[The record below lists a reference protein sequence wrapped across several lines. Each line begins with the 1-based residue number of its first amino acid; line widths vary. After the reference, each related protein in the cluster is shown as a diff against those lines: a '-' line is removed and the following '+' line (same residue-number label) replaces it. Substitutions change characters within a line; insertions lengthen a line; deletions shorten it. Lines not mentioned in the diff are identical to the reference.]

1 MTTKNKKKKKRPSTT
16 NSRNQNAVHSQ
27 IPRPSVTEYFAVTS
41 VPVFPYGPAG
51 SPNGG
56 TGDYDITY
64 VLGVPGADD
73 VTTAGLDVEQLLM
86 SGTSLIAGGSFVA
99 QLVPTDGGE
108 PSSAELLPNSSG
120 RLARVRTSVSAKS
133 FEEAE
138 TIASNLVM
146 PLLSWLAFT
155 TDTAVDAVALVMK
168 ERATSI
174 IQIGATIAGRVKAL
188 PNIEAITSTELA
200 PFLAAYREGMSSNS
214 PLYQVLSFY
223 KVLEGIKAH
232 DTRRRRSKNGAV
244 ASPSPLA
251 QALPSRAE
259 ELPFS
264 EEMERAP
271 FIPFLGKS
279 FEQIAN
285 SVSDT
290 IRNAIAHLSQG
301 KDGVKV
307 ADSIEDVRV
316 CRRISPVLRY
326 MAHRVIE
333 DELKLLQAESP
344 VEANGATQSTAIHTD
359 K

>member
-1 MTTKNKKKKKRPSTT
+1 MTTKNRKKRKRPSTN
-16 NSRNQNAVHSQ
+16 NSRNQTPNSAQ
-27 IPRPSVTEYFAVTS
+27 IPRPSVTEYFTLTS

-51 SPNGG
+51 SPKGG
-56 TGDYDITY
+56 EGDYDITY
-64 VLGVPGADD
+64 ILGVPGADD
-73 VTTAGLDVEQLLM
+73 VTTAGLDVEKLLK
-86 SGTSLIAGGSFVA
+86 SGNSLIVGSSFVT
-99 QLVPTDGGE
+99 QLVPPDGGE
-108 PSSAELLPNSSG
+108 PSSAEVLPNSSG
-120 RLARVRTSVSAKS
+120 RLARVRISVSAKS
-133 FEEAE
+133 FGEAE
-138 TIASNLVM
+138 TIASNRVM

-168 ERATSI
+168 ERATNI
-174 IQIGATIAGRVKAL
+174 IQIGATIAGRVKTL
-188 PNIEAITSTELA
+188 PGIEGTASTELA
-200 PFLAAYREGMSSNS
+200 PFLSAYREGMSSNS
-214 PLYQVLSFY
+214 PLYEALSFY

-232 DTRRRRSKNGAV
+232 DTRRRRAMKGAM

-251 QALPSRAE
+251 QVLPSRAE

-271 FIPFLGKS
+271 FIPFLGES
-279 FEQIAN
+279 FEQITN

-316 CRRISPVLRY
+316 CRRISPVLRH
-326 MAHRVIE
+326 MARRVIE
-333 DELKLLQAESP
+333 DELKLLQTESP
-344 VEANGATQSTAIHTD
+344 AEANGAARSTADAD